1 MTAHLRP
8 LTYVDLLMSTVT
20 ISIGRKEWVKHRAA
34 ELGQIWTTQPS
45 ASVSITTTGADSG
58 TFYTFFGP
66 IQINWK
72 QNAVFYTHE
81 YTHARVYTFF
91 YTHAV
96 FYTHEFTRFIEL
108 DIENELHLGTTS
120 TRTLLDPAVGS
131 TACYGKF
138 GVF

>member
-1 MTAHLRP
+1 MTAPLRP
-8 LTYVDLLMSTVT
+8 LTYADLLMSTVT

-45 ASVSITTTGADSG
+45 ASVSISTTGADSG
-58 TFYTFFGP
+58 TFYTFLGP
-66 IQINWK
+66 IHINWK

-81 YTHARVYTFF
+81 FI
-91 YTHAV
+91 
-96 FYTHEFTRFIEL
+96 RFIEL

-120 TRTLLDPAVGS
+120 TRTLLDPALGS

>member
-1 MTAHLRP
+1 MTAPLRP

-45 ASVSITTTGADSG
+45 ASVSISTTGADRSP
-58 TFYTFFGP
+58 FYTFLGP
-66 IQINWK
+66 IQVNWK
-72 QNAVFYTHE
+72 QN
-81 YTHARVYTFF
+81 
-91 YTHAV
+91 AV

-108 DIENELHLGTTS
+108 DIENEHHLGKTS
-120 TRTLLDPAVGS
+120 TRTLLDPALGS